1 MGVRVLIFNVTDISK
16 IVYFDNYQ
24 DYLNRD
30 KGQYSDFTFYIVK
43 SNDSQILAYYGNR
56 RLKDTL
62 VVDSYPGLPDYP
74 LNKLY
79 IQVGERSD
87 KSKYVKGLHYKYL
100 GRHRDPEIVT
110 LDSEC
115 LSEVKLFDN
124 GITEI
129 SFRVEGVTE
138 KILLTLQETDEI
150 SSDILDKVVQQVLS
164 IKDSKLP
171 SWKKWS

>member
-1 MGVRVLIFNVTDISK
+1 M
-16 IVYFDNYQ
+16 
-24 DYLNRD
+24 
-30 KGQYSDFTFYIVK
+30 
-43 SNDSQILAYYGNR
+43 
-56 RLKDTL
+56 
-62 VVDSYPGLPDYP
+62 
-74 LNKLY
+74 Y